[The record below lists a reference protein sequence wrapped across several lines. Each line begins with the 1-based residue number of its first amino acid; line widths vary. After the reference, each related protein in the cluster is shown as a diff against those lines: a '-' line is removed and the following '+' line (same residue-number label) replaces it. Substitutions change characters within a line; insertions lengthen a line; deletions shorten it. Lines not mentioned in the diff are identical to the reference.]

1 MINKYGLTMRGLKAA
16 AGATRQPGVGY
27 YDGYVQIAYNLDTG
41 DVLTAY
47 HVSRGSW
54 TAWHDARVVN
64 VLTAQSAVTMQGL
77 ANAIACK
84 VDEVRAKEAWLANL

>member
-1 MINKYGLTMRGLKAA
+1 M
-16 AGATRQPGVGY
+16 
-27 YDGYVQIAYNLDTG
+27 
-41 DVLTAY
+41 
-47 HVSRGSW
+47 SRDSW

-64 VLTAQSAVTMQGL
+64 VLTAQNAVTMQGL